1 MYSDAKRVES
11 IEEALRLLKEGRS
24 LAGIAQDVGVSYLTL
39 QRWLR
44 KAGIDWGVRGTPAK
58 VDRDRALDMYKKGF
72 SFAAIGREFGV
83 GRERIRQICTEGYV
97 KSRRKKKAQIGTEDA
112 REETNRESEP

>member
-44 KAGIDWGVRGTPAK
+44 KVGIDWGVRGTPAK

-97 KSRRKKKAQIGTEDA
+97 KSRGKKKPPLPVDGSLEKSN
-112 REETNRESEP
+112 EESEP